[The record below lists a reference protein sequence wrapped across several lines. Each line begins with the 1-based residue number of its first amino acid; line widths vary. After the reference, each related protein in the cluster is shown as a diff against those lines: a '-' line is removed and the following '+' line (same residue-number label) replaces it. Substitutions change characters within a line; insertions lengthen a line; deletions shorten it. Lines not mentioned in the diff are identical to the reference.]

1 MTIPNCSQ
9 SRIGFVTYDEFVEV
23 ALKLPGT
30 SESVSKQGPSVNRD
44 GKSMFWLKKWELLC
58 VKVDWENHDR
68 LLEER
73 PGVIY
78 KTPHFDSYPAVHANL
93 DLLSTELAS
102 ELIRICWDDAHY
114 KVKFRKAPI
123 AEL

>member
-1 MTIPNCSQ
+1 M
-9 SRIGFVTYDEFVEV
+9 TYDEFVKI
-23 ALKLPGT
+23 ALEMPDTK
-30 SESVSKQGPSVNRD
+30 ESISRDNLGVNRE
-44 GKSMFWLKKWELLC
+44 GKGMFWLKKGELLC

-68 LLEER
+68 LLEEY

-93 DLLSTELAS
+93 DLLSTELAR

-114 KVKFRKAPI
+114 KVKFRRQPK